1 MKGTYADTY
10 SSIWYL
16 IHVLVIWVQMT
27 IYIYI
32 YTIYIYIL
40 WSFTSINNVTDVCMV
55 TLYKIHMY
63 IECYVVTDSDDL

>member
-1 MKGTYADTY
+1 MKGIYTDTY

-16 IHVLVIWVQMT
+16 IYVLVIWVQMT
-27 IYIYI
+27 IY
-32 YTIYIYIL
+32 IYIYIL
-40 WSFTSINNVTDVCMV
+40 WSFTSINNVTNVCMV

>member
-1 MKGTYADTY
+1 MKGTYTDTY

-32 YTIYIYIL
+32 L
-40 WSFTSINNVTDVCMV
+40 WSFTSINNVTNVCMV